1 MGKSLGMFF
10 PAVIRVFLLVALS
23 TATASTQ
30 TTQIWQGGFKTE
42 QFWGGMELVFTDV
55 SGKTEVQARFTPRGH
70 LVTPALQETRIQRNA
85 IGFVVNLNGI
95 DYRFTGQQKG
105 AKWMGTFRS
114 EKEPRTGSWA
124 LTRVPLLA
132 EVTAGEL
139 LPPTGSL
146 RVGRAQFHWTDE
158 SRPELE
164 SRIPDDSRELI
175 VYVFYPASRTVAGG
189 VATYI
194 PDVDVMRGADWT
206 DAQISHLK
214 SVRTHTWQDAPVE
227 TSRRPF
233 PVVIFMP
240 GGGQKTLLYTALF
253 EELVSHGY
261 VVAAVQPPFS
271 AGFVR
276 LPNGK
281 ISGSLPF
288 AERGWET
295 PKSRD
300 DMPRIYEQM
309 VVHWA
314 RDMSFVLD
322 QLTVLNERDERF
334 AGTIDVGR
342 VGALGH
348 SRGGQAAGKVRLLDS
363 RFSAG
368 VNLDGNIRGVGFP
381 PDALAG
387 GGTQPFLWIEKQL
400 PWPTKDSKE
409 QTIQQFES
417 MWANG
422 DRLMASIAGQSFRVA
437 IGKPEIGHLDFGDTA
452 MLNPTLNVISRTAKL
467 RTAAIT
473 RAVILSFFD
482 RHVKRLANRRV
493 EELAQQ
499 YPEIRV
505 TRYK

>member
-1 MGKSLGMFF
+1 
-10 PAVIRVFLLVALS
+10 
-23 TATASTQ
+23 
-30 TTQIWQGGFKTE
+30 
-42 QFWGGMELVFTDV
+42 MELVFTDV
-55 SGKTEVQARFTPRGH
+55 SGRTEVQARFTPRGR
-70 LVTPALQETRIQRNA
+70 LVTPALKETRIQHNA
-85 IGFVVNLNGI
+85 IRFVVNLNGI
-95 DYRFTGQQKG
+95 DCQFIGQQKG
-105 AKWMGTFRS
+105 AKWSGTFRS
-114 EKEPRTGSWA
+114 EREPRRGSWA
-124 LTRVPLLA
+124 LTKVPPLT

-139 LPPTGSL
+139 LPPTGPL
-146 RVGRAQFHWTDE
+146 RIGRTQFHWTDE
-158 SRPELE
+158 TRPEIE
-164 SRIPDDSRELI
+164 TRIPDDRRELI
-175 VYVFYPASRTVAGG
+175 VYLFYPASLTDISAM
-189 VATYI
+189 ATYI
-194 PDVDVMRGADWT
+194 PDVDVMRGSDWT
-206 DAQISHLK
+206 EEQISHLK
-214 SVRTHTWQDAPVE
+214 TVQTHTWQDAPVG
-227 TSRRPF
+227 TIGRPF
-233 PVVIFMP
+233 PVVIFVP
-240 GGGQKTLLYTALF
+240 GGGQKALLYTALF

-261 VVAAVQPPFS
+261 IVAALQPPFS

-281 ISGSLPF
+281 ISGSIPF

-295 PKSRD
+295 PKTRD

-334 AGTIDVGR
+334 KRTIDVRR

-368 VNLDGNIRGVGFP
+368 VNLDGNIRGIGFP
-381 PDALAG
+381 PDPVAG
-387 GGTQPFLWIEKQL
+387 GGKQPFLWLEKQL

-409 QTIQQFES
+409 QTIQQFEA

-422 DRLMASIAGQSFRVA
+422 DRLMASIAGHSIRVT
-437 IGKPEIGHLDFGDTA
+437 IGKPEIDHLDFGDTA
-452 MLNPTLNVISRTAKL
+452 MLNSTLNGISRSSKL

-473 RAVILSFFD
+473 RAVVLSFLD
-482 RHVKRLANRRV
+482 SQLKRPKRRPAQ
-493 EELAQQ
+493 ELEQQ